1 MKILFNLFLISNVL
15 ISSLFAEDVESLQ
28 DMMTLWEEQHITS
41 YDYVLQRQ
49 CFCPYEYTR
58 SIEIRVLDGEIINA
72 KYIDNNKS
80 VSPEIFNELET
91 IEDVFSI
98 LFSAVERNAE
108 HIDVQYNAKYG
119 FPEKIDIDM
128 RLLRADDE
136 RAIIISSFSTP

>member
-15 ISSLFAEDVESLQ
+15 ISSLFAGDVESLQ

-108 HIDVQYNAKYG
+108 HINVQYNSNYG

-136 RAIIISSFSTP
+136 RIITISEFNIP